1 MWDELIPS
9 DPYLRTTHL
18 IYLCLGA
25 FITLFGLVSLII
37 KERLFMSEAMVAIL
51 IGVLIGPVV
60 GKVIDPSSLFGSSLH
75 SISLEFSRII
85 IGIQCMACGVDL
97 PGNYVFREWISIAI
111 LLGPVMISMWLIS
124 ALGVYVIFG
133 LGVWDCLIIAACM
146 TPTDPVLANSIVKGK
161 FAEMHIPLNVRLIL
175 SAESGANDGLG
186 TPFLFLAVYLLR
198 HPNEPAYAVGQWTYK
213 VLIYQVLLAVV
224 IGTVVA
230 YLAQI
235 ALKTAVRR
243 EFIDKESIL
252 SFSIALAVNANVD
265 LLPLYVS
272 LITIVQLFIEG
283 LASLIGSDDILA
295 SFVAGNVLTWDLWFN
310 QKVSSTQF
318 QEVIDA
324 LLNLTFFVF
333 VGATAPW
340 SSFNAA
346 EHGLEIWK
354 LLLFALWMLTLRRV
368 PIVLA
373 LQRWIPALKNQRE
386 AFFAGWFGPIGAGA
400 IFYAHLAVVY
410 LEYPEEKILPI
421 VYFIVVSSVLVHGGS
436 VALFNLS
443 LTRTQTSVYANWENM
458 RQQPDNGVE
467 GGMQLH
473 QANSLEF
480 RKSVDNEGSSI
491 IDVLVNAPATMKA
504 ALVRLKDANQTL
516 AEADAAC
523 QGEGSR
529 SRKGSIAS
537 ASESVPTIPEER
549 KPMDREIA
557 FGSLPHRSVASLPK
571 ADASAPKADA
581 SSKLEEGVEQ
591 KSLPQV

>member
-51 IGVLIGPVV
+51 IGVLVGPIV
-60 GKVIDPSSLFGSSLH
+60 GKVFDPATLFGTSLH
-75 SISLEFSRII
+75 SVSLEFSRII

-97 PGNYVFREWISIAI
+97 PGNYLFREWISVAI
-111 LLGPVMISMWLIS
+111 LLGPVMIYMWLVS
-124 ALGVYVIFG
+124 AFGVYVIFG
-133 LGVWDCLIIAACM
+133 LGV
-146 TPTDPVLANSIVKGK
+146 VIVKGK

-198 HPNEPAYAVGQWTYK
+198 HPDEPAYAVGQWAYK
-213 VLIYQVLLAVV
+213 VMVYQVLLAIL

-230 YLAQI
+230 YLAQL

-252 SFSIALAVNANVD
+252 SFSIALA
-265 LLPLYVS
+265 
-272 LITIVQLFIEG
+272 LFIEG
-283 LASLIGSDDILA
+283 LGSIIGTDDILA

-310 QKVSSTQF
+310 HKVSATQF

-333 VGATAPW
+333 IGATAPW
-340 SSFNAA
+340 ASFNSA

-354 LLLFALWMLTLRRV
+354 LILFALWMLLLRRLPV
-368 PIVLA
+368 VLA
-373 LQRWIPALKNQRE
+373 LQRWIPSLKNQKE

-410 LEYPEEKILPI
+410 LEYPHEKILPI
-421 VYFIVVSSVLVHGGS
+421 VYFIVVASVLVHGG
-436 VALFNLS
+436 
-443 LTRTQTSVYANWENM
+443 
-458 RQQPDNGVE
+458 
-467 GGMQLH
+467 
-473 QANSLEF
+473 
-480 RKSVDNEGSSI
+480 
-491 IDVLVNAPATMKA
+491 
-504 ALVRLKDANQTL
+504 
-516 AEADAAC
+516 
-523 QGEGSR
+523 
-529 SRKGSIAS
+529 
-537 ASESVPTIPEER
+537 
-549 KPMDREIA
+549 
-557 FGSLPHRSVASLPK
+557 
-571 ADASAPKADA
+571 
-581 SSKLEEGVEQ
+581 
-591 KSLPQV
+591 

>member
-51 IGVLIGPVV
+51 IGVLVGPVV
-60 GKVIDPSSLFGSSLH
+60 GKVVDPSTLFGSSLH
-75 SISLEFSRII
+75 SVSLEFSRII

-213 VLIYQVLLAVV
+213 VLIYQVLLAVL

-252 SFSIALAVNANVD
+252 SFSIALA
-265 LLPLYVS
+265 
-272 LITIVQLFIEG
+272 LFIEG
-283 LASLIGSDDILA
+283 LGSLIGTDDILA
-295 SFVAGNVLTWDLWFN
+295 SFVAGNVLTW
-310 QKVSSTQF
+310 F

-443 LTRTQTSVYANWENM
+443 LTRTQTSVYTNWESM
-458 RQQPDNGVE
+458 RQQPENGVE
-467 GGMQLH
+467 SGMQLH
-473 QANSLEF
+473 QAASLEF
-480 RKSVDNEGSSI
+480 RQSVDKEGSSI

-504 ALVRLKDANQTL
+504 AL
-516 AEADAAC
+516 
-523 QGEGSR
+523 
-529 SRKGSIAS
+529 
-537 ASESVPTIPEER
+537 
-549 KPMDREIA
+549 
-557 FGSLPHRSVASLPK
+557 
-571 ADASAPKADA
+571 
-581 SSKLEEGVEQ
+581 
-591 KSLPQV
+591 